1 MMKKYILTALF
12 AGLLS
17 AAGCSDSGS
26 QKKVEETGLKSA
38 ETNPDMAV
46 KGSASAEAE
55 LTAEVEKLAK
65 GRQEAQE
72 KYNAAVTAYEKVRSD
87 LLDKRAKL
95 KAAQD
100 GGQSLAANELTE
112 SLKPLLQLE
121 AGAVAAHK
129 EFVSVSDEFA
139 KKSADLT
146 ALRKK
151 M

>member
-1 MMKKYILTALF
+1 MKRYILTALF

-17 AAGCSDSGS
+17 AAGCNDAGS
-26 QKKVEETGLKSA
+26 QKTAGESEVSGAGTNTDKVVMPNAG
-38 ETNPDMAV
+38 V
-46 KGSASAEAE
+46 EAD

-65 GRQEAQE
+65 SRQEAQD
-72 KYNAAVTAYEKVRSD
+72 KYNAAIAAYEKVRGE
-87 LLDKRAKL
+87 LVDKRDKL

-100 GGQSLAANELTE
+100 AGQSLVANDLTE
-112 SLKPLLQLE
+112 SLKPLLKLE
-121 AGAVAAHK
+121 AGAVEAHK

-146 ALRKK
+146 AFRKK